1 LSGDALGST
10 RLTLRPQ
17 EVRAGTYRFDVGTA
31 GSAALVLQAIL
42 LPLALADGP
51 SRITITGGTHV
62 PWSPPAEYLGA
73 VLFPVLS
80 RMGIHARLLEV
91 RAGLYPRGGGVLD
104 VEIMGRAELVPL
116 TAVRPD
122 GPFRLRGAVM
132 VARLPRQRGER
143 LAKAA
148 RERLERQGW
157 EAAVTVNEAPAK
169 DAGIAIFLAA
179 EGEGIAA
186 GFSGLGGA
194 DESPEALADRV
205 VAECLEF
212 ARSGCGCDSRL
223 ADQVVL
229 PMALAPGTSRLTT
242 PRLTAHVL
250 SGLEVAR
257 QILACPIQVNGSE
270 GQPGAVTI
278 QGGVPQATP
287 RNTPAVQAEGGEEDE
302 EVRPTFATVLSAE
315 RRAPS
320 VELTTSDLGP
330 RVSDRSTPIIRKAL
344 AKDGPAI
351 QAILAQFAPRGLLLP
366 RTLNEVYKNLR
377 DFCVAEVDGAVVGVC
392 GLSLYWEDL
401 AEVRSLAVLE
411 TQGSRGLGSALVS
424 ACVAEAAALGI
435 RRVFALTYRQTFFE
449 RLGFHVIQKEELPQK
464 IWKDC
469 IRCSK
474 FTCCDEIA
482 LIRETRSLM
491 ADG

>member
-1 LSGDALGST
+1 
-10 RLTLRPQ
+10 
-17 EVRAGTYRFDVGTA
+17 
-31 GSAALVLQAIL
+31 
-42 LPLALADGP
+42 
-51 SRITITGGTHV
+51 
-62 PWSPPAEYLGA
+62 
-73 VLFPVLS
+73 
-80 RMGIHARLLEV
+80 MGVHARLLEV
-91 RAGLYPRGGGVLD
+91 RTGFYPRGGGVLE
-104 VEIMGRAELVPL
+104 VEISGRADLVPL

-122 GPFRLRGAVM
+122 GPFRLQTSVM
-132 VARLPRQRGER
+132 IARLPRQRGEQLAEAAQER
-143 LAKAA
+143 LA
-148 RERLERQGW
+148 RQGW
-157 EAAVTVNEAPAK
+157 EATLKVSEVPAK

-179 EGEGIAA
+179 AAQGVAA
-186 GFSGLGGA
+186 GFSEVGGA
-194 DESPEALADRV
+194 DESPAAMADRV
-205 VAECLEF
+205 VAEFLEF
-212 ARSGCGCDSRL
+212 AQSGCGCDSRL

-242 PRLTAHVL
+242 PHLTAHLL

-257 QILACPIQVNGSE
+257 QILACPIQVNGGE

-278 QGGVPQATP
+278 QGGVPQATH
-287 RNTPAVQAEGGEEDE
+287 RYTPAVQTARGEEDVE
-302 EVRPTFATVLSAE
+302 IRPTFATASRLGSE
-315 RRAPS
+315 RASREPRAANLGLP
-320 VELTTSDLGP
+320 TSGLRP
-330 RVSDRSTPIIRKAL
+330 RTADRSAPIIRKAL

-435 RRVFALTYRQTFFE
+435 RRVFALTYRQAFFE
-449 RLGFHVIQKEELPQK
+449 RLGFRVIQKEDLPQK

-469 IRCSK
+469 IRCAK

-482 LIRETRSLM
+482 LIRDTSGEP
-491 ADG
+491 